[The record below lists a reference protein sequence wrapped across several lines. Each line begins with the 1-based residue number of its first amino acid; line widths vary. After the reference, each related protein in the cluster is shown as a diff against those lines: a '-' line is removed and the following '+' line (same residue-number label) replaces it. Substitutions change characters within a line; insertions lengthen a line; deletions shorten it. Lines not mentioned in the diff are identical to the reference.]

1 METKSKVKSACILL
15 LLCTGILT
23 MSGCSMGI
31 GRETLENDVL
41 RVECTWILIKC
52 VTFPRKIISLRD
64 LRWN

>member
-23 MSGCSMGI
+23 MSGCSMGM

-41 RVECTWILIKC
+41 RVGMHLDIDKMC
-52 VTFPRKIISLRD
+52 
-64 LRWN
+64 